1 METETNAPPPDE
13 DTSAE
18 PENDTV
24 PEPDAPADSDGGE
37 DERKP

>member
-1 METETNAPPPDE
+1 METETTAPPPDE

-24 PEPDAPADSDGGE
+24 PEPDADSDGGA
-37 DERKP
+37 DEVKP

>member
-1 METETNAPPPDE
+1 METETTAPPPDE

-24 PEPDAPADSDGGE
+24 PEPDADSDGGS
-37 DERKP
+37 DEVKP